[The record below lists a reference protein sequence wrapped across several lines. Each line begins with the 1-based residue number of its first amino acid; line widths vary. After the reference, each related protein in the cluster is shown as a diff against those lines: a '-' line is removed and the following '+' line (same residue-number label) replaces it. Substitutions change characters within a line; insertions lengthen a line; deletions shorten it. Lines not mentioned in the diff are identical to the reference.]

1 MPGHGMATAASALFL
16 DKSGL
21 GCSLASPSHYGH
33 AFPAFACARPTSFKL
48 DEIPYTPPDTKKQAE
63 PRDKHEAAP
72 EDYVDPDTYPENRG
86 QDGEQK
92 SCKKGIDYAQTC
104 PIGWKYAPAGPQGP
118 ECQAPGSFYTESDW
132 CRQQLTSR
140 QVIPARLSEWER
152 KELYDSCWIL
162 WPCHDVKHDYRK
174 PCPLGWT
181 WEPWV
186 LLSVPSSPML
196 SSLATI
202 LVGFVVLHF
211 YRARLRSWRDWFPHF
226 IKTIQN
232 WSVAEASNTR
242 SVDPQV
248 LASVHQKRE
257 KLLKETAGV
266 WSVMIEAFWLPYF
279 CVVNFCSWGDPSQL
293 PCFLSGFVVV
303 PALHKLAK
311 PSVQLTASVMQ
322 QFTLST
328 YLAILLSSELM
339 PILYVARIMLGSFG
353 SDAQF
358 SNMVNVLIA
367 PLWVLSHW
375 MQKDRSFCFQ
385 RADAETADL
394 FYFVISEVIT
404 LGVTALAIGTLNDKE
419 YEIAAANMQ
428 LEAKVREVEEAERS
442 GAAAQRLLAVTC
454 DASARILGPS
464 HSLSDLLM
472 CGFGASGSQP
482 SLEGASFS
490 RYVAAGDQQRLQ
502 DFVAESSQGD
512 KPPRSMHLQMKDSSG
527 ISFNAELFHAKEH
540 LIGISQEIAERTGP
554 TELVD
559 RFDRTVRTHVPAQS
573 SDMRHM
579 LGFLAASSFGG
590 ARVKR
595 LGFPAP
601 CAEPEL
607 GKRPKV
613 NFVIDVQ
620 TLHDDFVLRSV
631 KLSFK
636 ESQNASKSAMPNL
649 LEWVRPNYRDK
660 VYNWVQAHANAFYTG
675 RE

>member
-1 MPGHGMATAASALFL
+1 
-16 DKSGL
+16 
-21 GCSLASPSHYGH
+21 
-33 AFPAFACARPTSFKL
+33 
-48 DEIPYTPPDTKKQAE
+48 
-63 PRDKHEAAP
+63 
-72 EDYVDPDTYPENRG
+72 
-86 QDGEQK
+86 
-92 SCKKGIDYAQTC
+92 
-104 PIGWKYAPAGPQGP
+104 
-118 ECQAPGSFYTESDW
+118 
-132 CRQQLTSR
+132 
-140 QVIPARLSEWER
+140 
-152 KELYDSCWIL
+152 
-162 WPCHDVKHDYRK
+162 
-174 PCPLGWT
+174 
-181 WEPWV
+181 V

-328 YLAILLSSELM
+328 YLAILLSSVGFPRELM

-375 MQKDRSFCFQ
+375 MQK
-385 RADAETADL
+385 ADAETADL

-454 DASARILGPS
+454 DASARLTDDLRILGPS

-527 ISFNAELFHAKEH
+527 ISFNAELFHVAVPSLRSDQAKEH

-579 LGFLAASSFGG
+579 LG
-590 ARVKR
+590 ARVKSDKSPAENLSSSSRSNGSGGSSRSSRTQNLIR
-595 LGFPAP
+595 LSVL
-601 CAEPEL
+601 E
-607 GKRPKV
+607 KV

-675 RE
+675 RECLESSLRGVKLHSPLGSAKTILAGEVIAAEMTDTLDGDGTNTPLDEQPEDDESGDGEMYMNIELRHLFAH

>member
-1 MPGHGMATAASALFL
+1 
-16 DKSGL
+16 
-21 GCSLASPSHYGH
+21 
-33 AFPAFACARPTSFKL
+33 
-48 DEIPYTPPDTKKQAE
+48 
-63 PRDKHEAAP
+63 
-72 EDYVDPDTYPENRG
+72 
-86 QDGEQK
+86 
-92 SCKKGIDYAQTC
+92 
-104 PIGWKYAPAGPQGP
+104 
-118 ECQAPGSFYTESDW
+118 
-132 CRQQLTSR
+132 
-140 QVIPARLSEWER
+140 
-152 KELYDSCWIL
+152 
-162 WPCHDVKHDYRK
+162 
-174 PCPLGWT
+174 
-181 WEPWV
+181 
-186 LLSVPSSPML
+186 ML
-196 SSLATI
+196 SSLLTG
-202 LVGFVVLHF
+202 LVGVVVLHF
-211 YRARLRSWRDWFPHF
+211 YRARLCSWQEWFPHF

-232 WSVAEASNTR
+232 WSVAEASNSR
-242 SVDPQV
+242 PADPQV
-248 LASVHQKRE
+248 FASVHQKRE

-279 CVVNFCSWGDPSQL
+279 CVVNCFAWGDPSQL

-311 PSVQLTASVMQ
+311 PGVKLTASVMQ

-328 YLAILLSSELM
+328 YLAILLSSVGFPRELM

-358 SNMVNVLIA
+358 SNMVNILIA

-375 MQKDRSFCFQ
+375 MQK
-385 RADAETADL
+385 ADAATADL
-394 FYFVISEVIT
+394 FYFVISEIIT

-454 DASARILGPS
+454 DASTRLSDDLRIIGSS

-482 SLEGASFS
+482 SLEGTSFS

-502 DFVAESSQGD
+502 EFIAESSQGD

-527 ISFNAELFHAKEH
+527 ISFNAELFHVAVPSMRSDQAIEH

-559 RFDRTVRTHVPAQS
+559 RFDRTLRTHVSAQS
-573 SDMRHM
+573 SDMRHI
-579 LGFLAASSFGG
+579 LGAGVKSDKHTSPGENFSSSSRSNGSG
-590 ARVKR
+590 RSSRSSRTQNLIR
-595 LGFPAP
+595 LSVL
-601 CAEPEL
+601 E
-607 GKRPKV
+607 KV

-636 ESQNASKSAMPNL
+636 ETENGSKSAMPNL
-649 LEWVRPNYRDK
+649 LEWMRPNYRDK

-675 RE
+675 RECMEASLRGVKLHSPLSSAKTILAGEMIAAEMTDTLDGNDDGTNTPLDEQEEDAESGDGEMYMNIELRHLFAH